1 MVTMKKSFIVFL
13 LMIFGVCFS
22 QSVKDLYGKWSG
34 ADRKDNIGSFTFF
47 SDGFTY
53 VEYNG
58 MVIDGRDYTIPDG
71 PNQGKK
77 GYVKYSVDFSATP
90 YKFKLIISYNNPNNQ
105 PEEVQF
111 LKGLI
116 EFTNEKEFLF
126 FIDFENTD
134 PKSIDPLSQNT
145 IVMRKDSN

>member
-1 MVTMKKSFIVFL
+1 MKKTFIFL
-13 LMIFGVCFS
+13 LLMVFGVCFS

-34 ADRKDNIGSFTFF
+34 TDRKDNKGSFTFF
-47 SDGFTY
+47 PDGFIY
-53 VEYNG
+53 VQYNG
-58 MVIDGRDYTIPDG
+58 MVIDGRDYTIPGG

-77 GYVKYSVDFSATP
+77 GHIKYSVDFSTKP
-90 YKFKLIISYNNPNNQ
+90 YKFKLIASYNNQNDQ

-134 PKSIDPLSQNT
+134 PKIIDPLSGNT
-145 IVMRKDSN
+145 IVMYKDSNL